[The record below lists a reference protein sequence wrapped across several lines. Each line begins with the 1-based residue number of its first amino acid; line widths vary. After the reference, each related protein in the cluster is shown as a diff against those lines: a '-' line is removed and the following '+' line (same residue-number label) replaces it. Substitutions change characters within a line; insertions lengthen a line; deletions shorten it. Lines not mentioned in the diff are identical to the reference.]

1 MGAHYYTGGSDARQS
16 GCISHRTWRNISI
29 TLIDGRTACFN
40 STWIS
45 TCPRCKFLPQ
55 MKPTINRRTTLPGSV
70 LGTIAVVLSVA
81 SAFSYFNQFAQGFVV
96 GDLLGLPG
104 REGDVALAQHRATHW
119 LIACIVCL
127 AGSIIAT
134 ALALPFFADASRL
147 GRLIARF
154 VVASICSLAL
164 TLLIGVVVFT
174 IMTTLHHSVV
184 R

>member
-1 MGAHYYTGGSDARQS
+1 
-16 GCISHRTWRNISI
+16 
-29 TLIDGRTACFN
+29 
-40 STWIS
+40 
-45 TCPRCKFLPQ
+45 
-55 MKPTINRRTTLPGSV
+55 MKPTINRRTRLPASV
-70 LGTIAVVLSVA
+70 LGTIAVVLSIA

-104 REGDVALAQHRATHW
+104 REGDVALAQHRATDW

-127 AGSIIAT
+127 AGSIMAT